1 MPVNVFNTFDDPLAS
16 TGTTQAFGVNDA
28 DKIVGSYLDANSKS
42 HGFLYSGG
50 TFITLNDPFATFGTF
65 AFGINATDQIVGY
78 YQNGTGT
85 HGFLESGG
93 IYTTLDDPSASS
105 STQARVINDTHH
117 TGGLF
122 VDISNHGFL
131 DTTGTNP
138 TPPAGTAAA

>member
-93 IYTTLDDPSASS
+93 IYTTLDDPLA
-105 STQARVINDTHH
+105 
-117 TGGLF
+117 
-122 VDISNHGFL
+122 
-131 DTTGTNP
+131 TN
-138 TPPAGTAAA
+138 GTAAVGINNTDQIVAFYVNASNHRFLQTTVPNPPP